1 MQNCL
6 SAKFVQLLIRKI
18 SLIAAYQAYYYPQES
33 TSTLGNGSLIPPFF
47 FTTLSNPEIILKLN
61 IHVIINEIS

>member
-6 SAKFVQLLIRKI
+6 SANFVQLLIQKI

-33 TSTLGNGSLIPPFF
+33 TSTLGNGSLIPLFF
-47 FTTLSNPEIILKLN
+47 STLSNPEIILKLN